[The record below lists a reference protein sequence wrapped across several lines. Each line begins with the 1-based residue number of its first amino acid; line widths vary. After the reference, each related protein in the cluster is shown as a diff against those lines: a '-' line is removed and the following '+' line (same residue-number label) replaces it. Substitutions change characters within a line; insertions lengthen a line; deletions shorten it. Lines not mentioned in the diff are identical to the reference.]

1 MNIIFQLYFFHI
13 LHPCRGS
20 GTVNSLA
27 IITTPEEEQ
36 TLLVSEYTDFLNS
49 SILVTGG
56 FLISSQPCSVEGM
69 SIGVNSSIRETD
81 TGKLA

>member
-1 MNIIFQLYFFHI
+1 MHACTIYI

-27 IITTPEEEQ
+27 IITLPEEEQ
-36 TLLVSEYTDFLNS
+36 ISEYTDFLNS

-81 TGKLA
+81 TGTLAQQLV